1 MTKSS
6 AINKTNTDTPRQL
19 DRETLERELWKAADI
34 LRGSI
39 DSSDYKNYIFALLFL
54 KRLSDRFEEEA
65 QSILK
70 KTGDLV
76 LAYDDEDEHR
86 FYVPKVARWDYLMS
100 ISEDIGQA
108 LNIANRTLAN
118 TNKSLLGVLDIIDF
132 NDERRLGGKA
142 NLQNIL
148 QKLVQHFDRIPL
160 GNDSFP
166 KTEPDLLGRAYEFLI
181 EKFADDA
188 GKKGGEFYTPKT
200 VVELLVTLLEPQQ
213 GMRVSDPACGS
224 GGILIEAAQYVE
236 SEVYGEEGRPRDQ
249 PLNLA
254 LYGQEKNVN
263 TWAIAK
269 MNMLLHDYPDAEIRH
284 GDTFADPMPDADGKK
299 ALMLFDIVAANP
311 PFSLK
316 QWTPDGWGGGDPFRR
331 FTHGTPPASKGD
343 YAFIQHMLA
352 TLQQGGR
359 AGIITAHGVLF
370 RGGEEERIRRSILED
385 DQLEAVIG
393 LPANLFYGTG
403 IPAAILLFNRAKPA
417 ERQRRVLFMDASKD
431 FLPGKKQN
439 KLQAEHIARTVA
451 AFKAYEDVEGYSRV
465 VTLDE
470 IEQNDWNLNLSR
482 YVSAAAVTEAI
493 DLHATLKRLQELEE
507 QRDEARAKVN
517 GYLKALGIEV

>member
-1 MTKSS
+1 MTRSASS
-6 AINKTNTDTPRQL
+6 NDNIFPRML
-19 DRETLERELWKAADI
+19 NRELLERDLWKAADI
-34 LRGSI
+34 LRGTI

-65 QSILK
+65 QSVLEEF
-70 KTGDLV
+70 GDRAR
-76 LAYDDEDEHR
+76 AYNDPDEHR
-86 FYVPKVARWDYLMS
+86 FYVPEVARWPYLMTV
-100 ISEDIGQA
+100 SEDVGQA
-108 LNIANRTLAN
+108 LNVATHALAN
-118 TNKSLLGVLDIIDF
+118 ANKTLEGVLDIVDF

-142 NLQNIL
+142 NIQSIL
-148 QKLVQHFDRIPL
+148 SKLVRHFDQIPL
-160 GNDSFP
+160 GNASFP
-166 KTEPDLLGRAYEFLI
+166 KNEPDLLGRAYEYLI

-200 VVELLVTLLEPQQ
+200 VVELLVALLEPQE
-213 GMRVSDPACGS
+213 GMRINDPACGS
-224 GGILIEAAQYVE
+224 GGILIEAAHYVE
-236 SEVYGEEGRPRDQ
+236 RQVYGEGKRPRDRL
-249 PLNLA
+249 LNLA

-284 GDTFADPMPDADGKK
+284 GDTFADPMPPVGKPG

-316 QWTPDGWGGGDPFRR
+316 QWTPDKWGSSDPFGR

-352 TLQQGGR
+352 TLVPGGR

-370 RGGEEERIRRSILED
+370 RGGEEERIRRSILRA
-385 DQLEAVIG
+385 DQLEAIIG

-403 IPAAILLFNRAKPA
+403 IPAAILLFNRAKPV
-417 ERQRRVLFMDASKD
+417 ERQSRVLFIDTSKD
-431 FLPGKKQN
+431 FQPGKKQN
-439 KLQAEHIARTVA
+439 KLQPEHIGRTVA
-451 AFKAYEDVEGYSRV
+451 AFKAFEDVAGYSRV
-465 VTLDE
+465 VTLKE
-470 IEQNDWNLNLSR
+470 IEENDWNLNISR
-482 YVSAAAVTEAI
+482 YVSSAAVIEEI
-493 DLHATLKRLQELEE
+493 DLQVTLNRLKKLEQ

-517 GYLKALGIEV
+517 DYLKALGIEI